1 MMTDMPGGGEE
12 VLGSLPSLED
22 IETYGGGCAEP
33 LGTLPTLADI
43 EEFVGGEGGDG

>member
-1 MMTDMPGGGEE
+1 MPGGGEE

-22 IETYGGGCAEP
+22 IETYGGGSSEP

>member
-1 MMTDMPGGGEE
+1 MPGGGEE

>member
-1 MMTDMPGGGEE
+1 MPGGSEE

-22 IETYGGGCAEP
+22 IETYVGGSSEP
-33 LGTLPTLADI
+33 LGTLPTLEDI